1 MGIFGNVK
9 IDNELQAGWRVAL
22 PASSEQSYDGD
33 LWSSSNKS
41 RAGNGFAITAGIG
54 KQSDSYVA
62 EFSFFNESEKKS
74 CPRSRNWFHGTLRS

>member
-33 LWSSSNKS
+33 LWSSSQNLERKWFCNNS
-41 RAGNGFAITAGIG
+41 W
-54 KQSDSYVA
+54 
-62 EFSFFNESEKKS
+62 
-74 CPRSRNWFHGTLRS
+74 NWETE